1 MSNLVTRPRAVIAAA
16 FCLVAV
22 CGLGAGYAI
31 AAQPEMDAALADL
44 QSAKHHLEAALRNKA
59 GHRVKALADVNAAI
73 NEVNL
78 GIAAGE

>member
-1 MSNLVTRPRAVIAAA
+1 
-16 FCLVAV
+16 
-22 CGLGAGYAI
+22 
-31 AAQPEMDAALADL
+31 MDAALADL